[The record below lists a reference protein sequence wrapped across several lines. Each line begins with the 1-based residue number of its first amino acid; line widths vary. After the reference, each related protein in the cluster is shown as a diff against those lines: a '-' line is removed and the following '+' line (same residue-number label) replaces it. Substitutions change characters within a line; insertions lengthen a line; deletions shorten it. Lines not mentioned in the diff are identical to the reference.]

1 MLVVKVP
8 FVLEKKSV
16 YTCVLRKAVFLK
28 NGHSNYCQFYV
39 MLKAVAIYRYK
50 SDIQFFK
57 Y

>member
-8 FVLEKKSV
+8 FVLEKKV